1 MLLFLLKTAIAS
13 LTYDAGRV
21 CSLTQLCPILC
32 DPMDYSHRLL
42 CPWNFPGEN
51 TGVGS
56 HFLLQGIFV
65 TQGPNSC
72 LLCFLHLPL
81 WQADSLPLSHLG
93 SLKSFIT
100 LLLLHIAIAITYYY
114 CNYMLIIIT
123 YFLKLHSPVILH
135 ITTTGNNIRTTII

>member
-1 MLLFLLKTAIAS
+1 MLPFLLKTAIAS
-13 LTYDAGRV
+13 LTYDAGV
-21 CSLTQLCPILC
+21 CAHSPSCVQFFVT
-32 DPMDYSHRLL
+32 
-42 CPWNFPGEN
+42 PWTIASQAPLSMEFPRQEHW
-51 TGVGS
+51 S
-56 HFLLQGIFV
+56 GIFV